1 MDLGENEEPCS
12 GPELAALIEALLLVA
27 AEPSTLEQ
35 LACGAGV
42 TVPEVETALATLER
56 DEGRGWVIQRH
67 QGTAQLATAP
77 RFAGQVRR
85 FLGLERET
93 RLSAP
98 ALETLAIVAYQ
109 QPVTR
114 AEVEAVRG
122 VDCAGVM
129 ATLHGRGLI
138 EAIGR
143 LETVGHPI
151 QYGTTPVFLGHFGLR
166 SLAELP
172 ALGEV
177 EGRDAGL
184 LLQSTVAA
192 AGLDDGARHDQAGA
206 VIGED
211 GYVDTRSPLAD
222 TTSDRTVPPGHGA
235 ANGADVDS
243 QSEIARQPF
252 MPDWATGPTHEETPP
267 PN

>member
-1 MDLGENEEPCS
+1 MTEEPMEIGNDAVLEHRAGAPHEGS
-12 GPELAALIEALLLVA
+12 DQGQASLPLAPTDGPAGAELEALIEALLLVA
-27 AEPSTLEQ
+27 PEPATIAQLAEGAGAPPAEVEAALSALEQ
-35 LACGAGV
+35 
-42 TVPEVETALATLER
+42 R
-56 DEGRGWVIQRH
+56 DGRGWVVQRH
-67 QGTAQLATAP
+67 RETVQLATAP

-122 VDCAGVM
+122 VDCAGVL

-138 EAIGR
+138 EAVGR

-151 QYGTTPVFLGHFGLR
+151 QYGTTPVFLRHFGLR

-172 ALGEV
+172 PLGEV
-177 EGRDAGL
+177 EGRDAAVVL
-184 LLQSTVAA
+184 ASAVAEA
-192 AGLDDGARHDQAGA
+192 EMDGGEAHGGDGAGQDPA
-206 VIGED
+206 
-211 GYVDTRSPLAD
+211 
-222 TTSDRTVPPGHGA
+222 
-235 ANGADVDS
+235 
-243 QSEIARQPF
+243 
-252 MPDWATGPTHEETPP
+252 
-267 PN
+267 